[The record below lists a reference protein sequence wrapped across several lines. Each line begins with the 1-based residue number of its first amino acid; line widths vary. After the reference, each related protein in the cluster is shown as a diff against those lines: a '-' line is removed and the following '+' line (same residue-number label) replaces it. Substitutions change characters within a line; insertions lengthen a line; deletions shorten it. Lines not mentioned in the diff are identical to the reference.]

1 MQMQRL
7 VKEKGKETVDAQQAE
22 EKEKERVR
30 IGVIRRAVH
39 IHENVL
45 IPREPTRAEIRLRI
59 IDRNALLSAEANAQ
73 IAQKI
78 ANAATHL

>member
-1 MQMQRL
+1 MRRL
-7 VKEKGKETVDAQQAE
+7 EKEKGKATEDARLAE

-30 IGVIRRAVH
+30 IGVIHNAVRFQ
-39 IHENVL
+39 ENVL
-45 IPREPTRAEIRLRI
+45 IPREPTRAEIRLPI